1 MSYQNL
7 AELHRRQADRLGPR
21 PALRYRRDGIWHDVS
36 WADYREQVAACA
48 AALVDVGVQ
57 PGDRVGLLAENR
69 VEWLIAD
76 LGLLAAGAVCVPPH
90 APLTAR
96 QVHFQLACTET
107 VWVFVSTQE
116 QLAKVLQVRAELPSL
131 RGIVLF
137 DRAEHAYA
145 VAWPTFLQRGRAAW
159 PRFGRELARREAA
172 LGQDDLATIM
182 YTSGTTGDPKGVM
195 LSHGNL
201 LSNAVAAVQCLGQA
215 EDGLL
220 LTWLP
225 LSHIYARLC
234 DHYASIAAGNTIALA
249 PSADC
254 VVESLDELRP
264 TQMSAVPRFYE
275 KLLAAVA
282 SSDVAETGR
291 RLREAFGPRVRMLSS
306 GGAPLPR
313 AVLDAYLA
321 AGITLRPGYGLT
333 ESSPIISFN
342 SVDRFKPGTVGPAL
356 PGVEVRIAAD
366 GEILT
371 RGPHVMKGYWKNP
384 RATAEA
390 IRDGWLHTGD
400 LGEIDAD
407 GFLTITGRKKELLV
421 LSSGKKVVPSQIE
434 GLLLADPCI
443 DQVIVCGEG
452 RHYLTALVVPNWDNL
467 RRAGVDVDHA
477 PLEERCERSDVIAA
491 LRERID
497 AALAYLAGWEQIKHF
512 AVLRQPFSAAADE
525 LTVSLKLRRTV
536 ILERN
541 RERIGALYQS

>member
-1 MSYQNL
+1 MSYRNL
-7 AELHRRQADRLGPR
+7 AELYRRQADCLGPR
-21 PALRYRRDGIWHDVS
+21 PALRFRRDGIWHDLS
-36 WADYREQVAACA
+36 WADYREQAEACA
-48 AALVDVGVQ
+48 AALVEVGVH

-69 VEWLIAD
+69 VEWLVAD
-76 LGLLAAGAVCVPPH
+76 MGLLAAGAVCVPPH

-96 QVHFQLACTET
+96 QVLFQLASTDA
-107 VWVFVSTQE
+107 VWVFVSTKE
-116 QLAKVLQVRAELPSL
+116 QLAKVLQVREELPSL

-137 DRAEHAYA
+137 DRAEHSDAL
-145 VAWPTFLQRGRAAW
+145 AWPAFLQRGRAAW
-159 PRFGRELARREAA
+159 ARLGAELARREAA
-172 LGQDDLATIM
+172 LGPDDLATIM

-195 LSHGNL
+195 LTHGNL
-201 LSNAVAAVQCLGQA
+201 LSNAVSAVRCLGQA

-220 LTWLP
+220 LNWLP

-234 DHYASIAAGNTIALA
+234 DHYASIAVGNTIALA
-249 PSADC
+249 PSAEC
-254 VVESLDELRP
+254 VVQSLAELQP

-282 SSDVAETGR
+282 SSDATQTSR
-291 RLREAFGPRVRMLSS
+291 RLRDAFGPRVRMLSS

-321 AGITLRPGYGLT
+321 AGIPLRPGYGLT

-342 SVDRFKPGTVGPAL
+342 SIDRFKPGTVGPAL
-356 PGVEVRIAAD
+356 PGVEIRIAAD

-371 RGPHVMKGYWKNP
+371 RGPHVTKGYWKNP

-407 GFLTITGRKKELLV
+407 GFLTITGRKKDLLV

-443 DQVIVCGEG
+443 DQVMVCGEG
-452 RHYLTALVVPNWDNL
+452 RHYLVALVVPNWENL
-467 RRAGVDVDHA
+467 HRAGLNVDHP
-477 PLEERCERSDVIAA
+477 PLEDLCKRPEVIAA
-491 LRERID
+491 LRQRID
-497 AALAYLAGWEQIKHF
+497 AALADLSGYEQIKRF
-512 AVLRQPFSAAADE
+512 AVLPQPFSTEADE
-525 LTVSLKLRRTV
+525 LTVSLKLRRAV
-536 ILERN
+536 ILDKYAG
-541 RERIGALYQS
+541 RIRGLYQD